1 MNSNI
6 LDKLVFIIQDKKIC
20 KAIYFPLLLLEDF
33 IMTWVQ
39 NLLYQLRL
47 FLKSGGEITKVEKG
61 ETVAVTEVAHDED
74 DDENTQER
82 QQWSNPIGAC
92 IFWLSISLIL
102 WRLNSMT

>member
-1 MNSNI
+1 MFTI
-6 LDKLVFIIQDKKIC
+6 ECDLFALIETIKFVWFDLI
-20 KAIYFPLLLLEDF
+20 
-33 IMTWVQ
+33 W

-61 ETVAVTEVAHDED
+61 ETVAVTEVANDED